1 MQENQKDN
9 LKKQQKEN
17 VSDPTFF
24 SDQEKKVNARI
35 KHAIGD
41 EPVKVFS
48 RRSGIP
54 ETSLRDYI
62 SGKKKPGLD
71 AITVISEFTG
81 TTMDWLAT
89 GKGIKHTIDL
99 RHAEERL
106 SGNPPA
112 VFSELPKTLEPYRNR
127 LDTLLNYLVMIED
140 ERERTALLSDFIL
153 RAEKIIELSELKQT
167 VNEMRATYQKDNV
180 NK

>member
-1 MQENQKDN
+1 MPEDQKDN

-17 VSDPTFF
+17 ASDTTSF

-41 EPVKVFS
+41 EPVKAFS

-71 AITVISEFTG
+71 AITLISEFTG
-81 TTMDWLAT
+81 TTVDWLAT
-89 GKGIKHTIDL
+89 GKGIKSTIDL
-99 RHAEERL
+99 QHAEERL
-106 SGNPPA
+106 KGNPPA
-112 VFSELPKTLEPYRNR
+112 VFSELPEVLEPCRER
-127 LDTLLNYLVMIED
+127 LDALLNYLVMIDD
-140 ERERTALLSDFIL
+140 EKERKAILDDFIS
-153 RAEKIIELSELKQT
+153 RAKKIIEMSELKQT
-167 VNEMRATYQKDNV
+167 VNELRATYQKHKTN
-180 NK
+180 N